1 MYRHEREERF
11 CRYISSQMPLRPL
24 YGHDPVRSRLGRAIL
39 SQKLPQTLLL
49 VGRRGVGKQRL
60 ALWIAQ
66 SLLCERRGQDG
77 GACRSCPSCRQVTAL
92 AHPDL
97 HWFVP
102 VEITKKGAD
111 AEKQVDLVEEALGEE
126 MAARREQLWQPPS
139 GMASHGIASVRLLAR
154 SLQLTPAMGR
164 YKVFIVG
171 DAERLTPQKGN
182 PEAANALLKALEEPP
197 RDSFILLTSADPDA
211 LLPTIL
217 SRVVRVTVLR
227 QPDSVM
233 TEFAQNEL
241 GIKDARR
248 IEALIRSADGSI
260 GRMVELAAAGAT
272 GDDGNASA
280 LETLLESGGSPV
292 DRYARALSQTP
303 FQARGGFTGLLDGLL
318 LQLRARAR
326 RGGDTQALV
335 AAIARVLETRELAQ
349 GNVNPQL
356 LTALLGEELQS
367 DRRGA

>member
-1 MYRHEREERF
+1 
-11 CRYISSQMPLRPL
+11 MPLRPI
-24 YGHDPVRSRLGRAIL
+24 YGHDPIRSRLGRAIL
-39 SQKLPQTLLL
+39 SHTLPQTLLL

-66 SLLCERRGQDG
+66 ALLCERRGDQ
-77 GACRSCPSCRQVTAL
+77 GAPCGTCSACAKVTTL

-102 VEITKKGAD
+102 VEVTKKGAD
-111 AEKQVDLVEEALGEE
+111 ADKQVDLVEEALWEE
-126 MAARREQLWQPPS
+126 MAARRAELWQAPA
-139 GMASHGIASVRLLAR
+139 GMASHSIASVRLLAR

-197 RDSFILLTSADPDA
+197 QDAFILLTSSDPDS

-217 SRVVRVTVLR
+217 SRMVRVSVSRL
-227 QPDSVM
+227 PDSVM
-233 TEFAQNEL
+233 TEFAQLEL
-241 GIKDARR
+241 ETKDARR
-248 IEALIRSADGSI
+248 VESLVRSADGSI
-260 GRMVELAAAGAT
+260 GRMVELANGGSTVA
-272 GDDGNASA
+272 DGNAVS
-280 LETLLESGGSPV
+280 LETLLERGGSPV
-292 DRYARALSQTP
+292 ERYARALAQTP

-318 LQLRARAR
+318 VQLRARAR
-326 RGGDTQALV
+326 RGGDTQAVV
-335 AAIARVLETRELAQ
+335 AAIAQVLETRELAQ

-356 LTALLGEELQS
+356 LTALLGDELES
-367 DRRGA
+367 GRGGS